1 MQLGQCSRKA
11 STYSKSQERI
21 DRQNTLDTS
30 GSAVKNITSFRSH
43 SVNSDTISKINVAST
58 DHSVT
63 CKIDLNKESLQWM
76 PMFFSSKNNS
86 YLMPTTNQIAQ
97 FKGTSKQKRIKT
109 KKKPYRPNDE
119 MIDGPSR
126 WLTIEEKDDVF
137 AICPGTRFRVINSEK
152 KHIQCIGGKLVEIN
166 NERKSNDVKKSVS
179 SLDKTTLFDL
189 SCAKSIK
196 ESILTTE
203 QRCGPPTGHGRLSH
217 IGWSWEKEETDS
229 SFTSQVTVCHDQETE
244 NTYYTNHTIFG
255 PSIDAK
261 KRGKSRQ
268 IPFKEGGKQF
278 YASSSAANA
287 YKISSQRN
295 LFARL
300 LPKEKERSKI
310 FFPGNL
316 ESGADSSVLT
326 NNQYFI
332 RIMYF
337 FHLSQVAKEIYISQ
351 KAIYHLKQT
360 LFGKNGKMQLIISSM
375 LRHSGNHLIMEIG
388 RLLKKQQEDMPLIIE
403 SI

>member
-1 MQLGQCSRKA
+1 MCYPFQVVLFFHFLQLGQCSRKA
-11 STYSKSQERI
+11 STYSKSQERL

-86 YLMPTTNQIAQ
+86 YLMPTNNQIAH
-97 FKGTSKQKRIKT
+97 FKDTSKRKTLKT
-109 KKKPYRPNDE
+109 KKKPYRSNDE
-119 MIDGPSR
+119 MIDGLSR
-126 WLTIEEKDDVF
+126 WLAVEEKDDVL
-137 AICPGTRFRVINSEK
+137 ALCPGTRFRVIDSDK
-152 KHIQCIGGKLVEIN
+152 KHIQCIGGKLIEIKK
-166 NERKSNDVKKSVS
+166 ERKSNDLKN
-179 SLDKTTLFDL
+179 SLPSLEETTLFDL

-196 ESILTTE
+196 ESILTTK
-203 QRCGPPTGHGRLSH
+203 QRCGPPAGNGRLSH
-217 IGWSWEKEETDS
+217 IGWSWEREETDS

-295 LFARL
+295 LFSRL

-310 FFPGNL
+310 FFPGKL
-316 ESGADSSVLT
+316 ESRADSSI
-326 NNQYFI
+326 F
-332 RIMYF
+332 
-337 FHLSQVAKEIYISQ
+337 
-351 KAIYHLKQT
+351 
-360 LFGKNGKMQLIISSM
+360 
-375 LRHSGNHLIMEIG
+375 
-388 RLLKKQQEDMPLIIE
+388 
-403 SI
+403 

>member
-1 MQLGQCSRKA
+1 MCYLFQVVLFFHFLQLGQCSRKA

-21 DRQNTLDTS
+21 DRQNTLNTS

-43 SVNSDTISKINVAST
+43 SVNYDTISKINVAST

-86 YLMPTTNQIAQ
+86 YLMPTNNQIVQ

-109 KKKPYRPNDE
+109 KKKPYRSNDE
-119 MIDGPSR
+119 MIDGLSR
-126 WLTIEEKDDVF
+126 WLTVEEKDDVF
-137 AICPGTRFRVINSEK
+137 AICPGTRFRVINSDK
-152 KHIQCIGGKLVEIN
+152 KRIQCIGGKLVEIN
-166 NERKSNDVKKSVS
+166 NERKSNDVKKSLS

-295 LFARL
+295 LFSKL

-310 FFPGNL
+310 FFPGKL
-316 ESGADSSVLT
+316 ESGADS
-326 NNQYFI
+326 
-332 RIMYF
+332 
-337 FHLSQVAKEIYISQ
+337 H
-351 KAIYHLKQT
+351 
-360 LFGKNGKMQLIISSM
+360 SSF
-375 LRHSGNHLIMEIG
+375 LVVN
-388 RLLKKQQEDMPLIIE
+388 K
-403 SI
+403 